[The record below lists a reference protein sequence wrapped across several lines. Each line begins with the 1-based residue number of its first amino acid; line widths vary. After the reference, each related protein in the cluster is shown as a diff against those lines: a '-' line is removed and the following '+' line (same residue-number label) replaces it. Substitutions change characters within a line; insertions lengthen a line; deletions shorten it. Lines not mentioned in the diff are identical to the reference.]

1 MSTKKPIPKTQKEIS
16 NSLVNPYDKERGN
29 PNNSVP
35 SQNNRGLQ
43 LSEKDEKGKSLTVS
57 LQDHDEAILYY
68 FNEVLK
74 LQVVQNGEKIQ
85 VPIMFSSPEKW
96 KSYQKDG
103 YLRDVKG
110 AIMAPLVLFKRASIA
125 KNKALA
131 NKLDAN
137 SPANYMVTG
146 KSYTSKNAYSNFEV
160 LNNRKPEKEYYAIV
174 VPDYLT
180 INYTFVLYT
189 YYVEHQNSIVE
200 AVQYASDSYWGD
212 PEKFKFK
219 ATIEQFGFQT
229 ELTAD
234 SERIVRSTF
243 TVKLNGY
250 IVPNTRQKDLNSIKK
265 FSTSSKVS
273 FNVENVSDINNI

>member
-1 MSTKKPIPKTQKEIS
+1 MSVRKPIPKTQKEIS
-16 NSLVNPYDKERGN
+16 NSLVDPYDVERGD
-29 PNNSVP
+29 PNTLTP
-35 SQNNRGLQ
+35 REQNRGLQ
-43 LSEKDEKGKSLTVS
+43 ISEKGESGKTLNVT
-57 LQDHDEAILYY
+57 LQDHDEAILHY
-68 FNEVLK
+68 FNEVIK
-74 LQVVQNGEKIQ
+74 PEVVQNGEKIP

-110 AIMAPLVLFKRASIA
+110 AIMAPLILFKRDNIA

-137 SPANYMVTG
+137 SPNNYMVTG
-146 KSYTSKNAYSNFEV
+146 KSYTSNNAYSNFDV

-174 VPDYLT
+174 APDYLT

-200 AVQYASDSYWGD
+200 AIQYVSDSYWGD
-212 PEKFKFK
+212 PEKFKFR

-234 SERIVRSTF
+234 SERIVRSNF

-250 IVPNTRQKDLNSIKK
+250 IVPNTRQKDLNAIKK
-265 FSTSSKVS
+265 FSTACKVA
-273 FNVENVSDINNI
+273 FNVESVSDIDNI

>member
-1 MSTKKPIPKTQKEIS
+1 MSVRKPIPKTQKEIS
-16 NSLVNPYDKERGN
+16 NSLVDPYDVERGD
-29 PNNSVP
+29 PNILTP
-35 SQNNRGLQ
+35 REQNRGLQ
-43 LSEKDEKGKSLTVS
+43 ISEKGESGKTLNVT
-57 LQDHDEAILYY
+57 LQDHDEAILHY
-68 FNEVLK
+68 FNEVIK
-74 LQVVQNGEKIQ
+74 PEVVQNGEKIP

-110 AIMAPLVLFKRASIA
+110 AIMAPLILFKRDNIA

-137 SPANYMVTG
+137 SPNNYMVTG
-146 KSYTSKNAYSNFEV
+146 KSYTSKNAYSNFDV

-174 VPDYLT
+174 APDYLT

-200 AVQYASDSYWGD
+200 AIQYASDSYWGD
-212 PEKFKFK
+212 PEKFKFR

-234 SERIVRSTF
+234 SERIVRSNF

-250 IVPNTRQKDLNSIKK
+250 IVPNTRQKDLNAIKK
-265 FSTSSKVS
+265 FSTACKVA
-273 FNVENVSDINNI
+273 FNVESVSDIDNI